1 MVEFLD
7 EDRPE
12 LREAFG
18 DYFIAEELLSG
29 SDGNVLIVAEV
40 FFKIIIANLFQQLL
54 IFLKTLI

>member
-1 MVEFLD
+1 MDFLD

-29 SDGNVLIVAEV
+29 SKGNILIVAEV
-40 FFKIIIANLFQQLL
+40 FSKYLYLLFK
-54 IFLKTLI
+54 